1 MPISPLGLL
10 DRVVHGRAP
19 QTPPAVAL
27 LPLQG
32 LTVLAV
38 EDSRFASDALRLL
51 CQRSG
56 ARLRRVD
63 TLHAAYCHL
72 RVYRP
77 DVMLIDMGLPDGR
90 GDALIADLA
99 RRRPQGPVVVAISGD
114 PGAKAEAMTAGA
126 DGFIEKPFPTLAAF
140 QAEILRHLPDRAD
153 RSPVASKDT
162 TLTPDPLALHDDLQ
176 HAAELVH
183 ANPNPQQRR
192 YLAGFV
198 TGIARSANDPALA
211 AAAQALT
218 SAKGLDGLSYLLA
231 ARIDGTKGAFSSTAP

>member
-10 DRVVHGRAP
+10 DRVIHSQTP
-19 QTPPAVAL
+19 QTPSAVAL

-63 TLHAAYCHL
+63 TLQAAYFHL

-90 GDALIADLA
+90 GDALIRDLA
-99 RRRPQGPVVVAISGD
+99 QHRPQGPVVIALSGD
-114 PGAKAEAMTAGA
+114 PDAKAEAMAVGA
-126 DGFIEKPFPTLAAF
+126 HDFIEKPFPTLAAF

-153 RSPVASKDT
+153 RSTIASADT
-162 TLTPDPLALHDDLQ
+162 YLTPDPLALHDDLQ
-176 HAAELVH
+176 HAAGLAH

-211 AAAQALT
+211 AAAQAL
-218 SAKGLDGLSYLLA
+218 ANANGLDGLSYLLA
-231 ARIDGTKGAFSSTAP
+231 ARIRGTKGAFTNTTP

>member
-10 DRVVHGRAP
+10 DRVMHARAP
-19 QTPPAVAL
+19 QLTPALAL
-27 LPLQG
+27 LPLQA

-56 ARLRRVD
+56 ARLRRVE
-63 TLHAAYCHL
+63 TLQAAYSHL

-90 GDALIADLA
+90 GDTLIRDLA
-99 RRRPQGPVVVAISGD
+99 RHRPQGPVVIAISGD
-114 PGAKAEAMTAGA
+114 PDAAAEAMAAGA
-126 DGFIEKPFPTLAAF
+126 HGFIEKPFPTLAAF

-153 RSPVASKDT
+153 CGTAAIADT
-162 TLTPDPLALHDDLQ
+162 AFTPDPLALHDDLQ
-176 HAAELVH
+176 HAAGLVQ

-211 AAAQALT
+211 AAAQAL
-218 SAKGLDGLSYLLA
+218 ADANGLDGLGYLLA
-231 ARIDGTKGAFSSTAP
+231 ARINGTKSAFGGNTP